1 MQIVLIQAE
10 IEKAI
15 RNYVNSIVKVAEG
28 VDIVIDLKS
37 TRGDTGFTANIDLV
51 EVDAERAAA
60 PTPTLAPVPKAVATK
75 ANTESSDEL
84 AAAAK
89 AKAAEPGVKKKSE
102 AAIAIEQVALKI
114 EQEHEE
120 REEQEAT
127 AVANQ
132 ATTDE
137 PDGGITEPPFEPV
150 AVTNVQETLVTG
162 PETSEQP
169 AAPRKPLF
177 GRSNAALNA

>member
-51 EVDAERAAA
+51 ESDVERTAAPA
-60 PTPTLAPVPKAVATK
+60 PTPTPAPK
-75 ANTESSDEL
+75 

-89 AKAAEPGVKKKSE
+89 AITESSDDLAVAAKKKSDP
-102 AAIAIEQVALKI
+102 AATAEQAALKKEQEQV
-114 EQEHEE
+114 
-120 REEQEAT
+120 REAT
-127 AVANQ
+127 AVAKQ
-132 ATTDE
+132 ATYGE
-137 PDGGITEPPFEPV
+137 PGEGGTVPPFEPDTKEE
-150 AVTNVQETLVTG
+150 AQATTAAE
-162 PETSEQP
+162 PEANGQP
-169 AAPRKPLF
+169 IAPRKPLF

>member
-51 EVDAERAAA
+51 ETDVERAAA
-60 PTPTLAPVPKAVATK
+60 PAPTPTPAPKAAAAK
-75 ANTESSDEL
+75 AITESSDDL

-89 AKAAEPGVKKKSE
+89 KKSDMAVAAEQAALKKEQEQARE
-102 AAIAIEQVALKI
+102 AA
-114 EQEHEE
+114 
-120 REEQEAT
+120 
-127 AVANQ
+127 AVAVAKQ

-137 PDGGITEPPFEPV
+137 PGEGITEPPFEPD
-150 AVTNVQETLVTG
+150 AKEETQATTTAE
-162 PETSEQP
+162 PEASEQP

-177 GRSNAALNA
+177 GRTTAALNA

>member
-51 EVDAERAAA
+51 ETGVERAAA
-60 PTPTLAPVPKAVATK
+60 PAPTPTPAPKAAAAK
-75 ANTESSDEL
+75 AIAESSDDL

-89 AKAAEPGVKKKSE
+89 KKSDMTAAAEQAALKKEQEQARE
-102 AAIAIEQVALKI
+102 AA
-114 EQEHEE
+114 
-120 REEQEAT
+120 
-127 AVANQ
+127 AVAMAKQ

-137 PDGGITEPPFEPV
+137 PGEGITEPPFEPD
-150 AVTNVQETLVTG
+150 AKEETQATTTAE
-162 PETSEQP
+162 PEASEQP

-177 GRSNAALNA
+177 GRTNAALNA

>member
-51 EVDAERAAA
+51 ETGVERAAA
-60 PTPTLAPVPKAVATK
+60 PAPTPTPAPK
-75 ANTESSDEL
+75 

-89 AKAAEPGVKKKSE
+89 AITESSDDLAVAAKKKSDP
-102 AAIAIEQVALKI
+102 AATAEQAAPKK
-114 EQEHEE
+114 EQEQA
-120 REEQEAT
+120 REVAAAT
-127 AVANQ
+127 NQ
-132 ATTDE
+132 ATADE
-137 PDGGITEPPFEPV
+137 PGKGGTKPPFEPD
-150 AVTNVQETLVTG
+150 AEEETQATTTAE
-162 PETSEQP
+162 PEASEQP

-177 GRSNAALNA
+177 GRTNAALNA

>member
-51 EVDAERAAA
+51 ETGVERAAA
-60 PTPTLAPVPKAVATK
+60 LAPTPTPAPKAAAAK
-75 ANTESSDEL
+75 ANTESSDDL

-89 AKAAEPGVKKKSE
+89 KKSDMAAAAEQAALKKELEQARE
-102 AAIAIEQVALKI
+102 AA
-114 EQEHEE
+114 
-120 REEQEAT
+120 
-127 AVANQ
+127 AVAVAKQ

-137 PDGGITEPPFEPV
+137 PGEGITEPPFEPDV
-150 AVTNVQETLVTG
+150 KEETQATTTAE
-162 PETSEQP
+162 PEASEQP

-177 GRSNAALNA
+177 GRTNAPLNA